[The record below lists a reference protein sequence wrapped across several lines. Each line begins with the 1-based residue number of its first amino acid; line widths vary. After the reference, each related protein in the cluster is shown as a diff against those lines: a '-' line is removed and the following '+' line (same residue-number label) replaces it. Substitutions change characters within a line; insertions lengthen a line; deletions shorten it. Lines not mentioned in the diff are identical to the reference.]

1 MKVLISANTEQQEEM
16 LTHDIV
22 EPVSVVWVNS
32 LEDVESIGDFD
43 VVIDLQ
49 FETNHTSIPA
59 LLKFSDA
66 LVIINAVQPTLEELQ
81 QPFVR
86 INGWNGFLRR
96 PMMEAAAMDS
106 LQSRAQEVFAGLG
119 RSTEWVPD
127 VPGLLSA
134 RVVSSI
140 INEAYFALEEKVSTE
155 EEIDLALKMGT
166 NYPFG
171 PFEWGRKIGLKKVY
185 WLLDMLSKQEAR
197 YQPSPLLKLN
207 ALA

>member
-1 MKVLISANTEQQEEM
+1 MKVLISANPEQQEEM
-16 LTHDIV
+16 LTHAIV

-32 LEDVESIGDFD
+32 LEDAESTGDVD

-49 FETNHTSIPA
+49 FEANQTSIPS
-59 LLKFSDA
+59 LLGFADA
-66 LVIINAVQPTLEELQ
+66 LVIINAVKTTLEELQ

-96 PMMEAAAMDS
+96 PLMEAAAMDS

-171 PFEWGRKIGLKKVY
+171 PFEWGRKIGLKNVY
-185 WLLDMLSKQEAR
+185 GLLDMLSKQEAR